1 MSLCKSLWTW
11 IWASTPCVADHEC
24 RPRAHTDKKKIL
36 LGVRFYRRF
45 MFLLKFLD
53 TVYSE
58 RSRGGERGLPN
69 RILIWKELD

>member
-1 MSLCKSLWTW
+1 MQVPLDMDLGEH
-11 IWASTPCVADHEC
+11 PMRR
-24 RPRAHTDKKKIL
+24 RPRVQTTSTHRKKKIL